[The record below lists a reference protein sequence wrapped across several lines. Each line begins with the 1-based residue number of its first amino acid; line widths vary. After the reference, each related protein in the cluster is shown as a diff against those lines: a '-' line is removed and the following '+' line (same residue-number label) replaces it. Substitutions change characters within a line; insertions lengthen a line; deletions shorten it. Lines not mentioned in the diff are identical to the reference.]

1 MNLLSQYVLR
11 VGAYIIFS
19 LLLEGITPNGASKKI
34 VKLMISLVFMYILI
48 QPVYEWIDQK
58 VPLTQLTTEDFS
70 WNERTQTVDYE
81 KQAWEMVGKGYE
93 QVLAEQGL
101 PQELQEKYSM
111 QEIKVTDVVEVTLVR
126 KDQVGSLTDRS
137 LQFGQI
143 GIDNDEKENV
153 INELSQYWGI
163 RADQV
168 EMKLR

>member
-81 KQAWEMVGKGYE
+81 KGTGA
-93 QVLAEQGL
+93 
-101 PQELQEKYSM
+101 
-111 QEIKVTDVVEVTLVR
+111 
-126 KDQVGSLTDRS
+126 
-137 LQFGQI
+137 
-143 GIDNDEKENV
+143 
-153 INELSQYWGI
+153 
-163 RADQV
+163 
-168 EMKLR
+168 